1 MPVVRQA
8 PRYSVWTIVAP
19 LALIGVFALAV
30 LLVAGAL
37 EQPTGGGATA
47 ADATEP
53 LAGEPAEAAVTIGAD
68 VPPSYR
74 IRKGDTLSAIAERY
88 GVPEDH
94 IRDLNPGLDPLA
106 LIPGE
111 RIKLR
116 DAA

>member
-1 MPVVRQA
+1 VRRG

-19 LALIGVFALAV
+19 LALIGVFGLAV

-37 EQPTGGGATA
+37 DEPAGGPAPSAQAA
-47 ADATEP
+47 ADP
-53 LAGEPAEAAVTIGAD
+53 LDGDAAETAVTVGAD

-74 IRKGDTLSAIAERY
+74 IRKGDTLGAIAERY
-88 GVPEDH
+88 GVPEDY
-94 IRDLNPGLDPLA
+94 IRELNPGLDPLA

>member
-1 MPVVRQA
+1 MRRG

-37 EQPTGGGATA
+37 DEPAGGGATTA
-47 ADATEP
+47 QSDSDPLGDGDAETT
-53 LAGEPAEAAVTIGAD
+53 VTVGAD

-74 IRKGDTLSAIAERY
+74 IRKGDTLGAIAERY
-88 GVPEDH
+88 GVPEDY
-94 IRDLNPGLDPLA
+94 IRELNPGLDPLA